1 MKKLMILMMAIL
13 MLHSIALGETMNSR
27 PLAPALYVFGDSLF
41 DSGNNNLLPALA
53 KADFLP
59 YGMNFDR
66 GPTGR
71 FTNGK
76 TVVDFI
82 AEFLGLPYSPPYLSL
97 IQRVIHPEQLTGLNF
112 ASGSC
117 GILPETGNDLGRCLN
132 FQEQIDFFET
142 AIEEELP
149 RHYLNSDDLSNHL
162 AKSIYVISVG
172 SNDYINNY
180 LDKKHYDTS
189 KRFSP
194 QSFAKLLID
203 NLSQQLRR
211 MYYLGAR
218 KVIMFE
224 IGPIGC
230 IPSSTRQFKH
240 NGRCVEEFNEFAV
253 MFNDHLAPMLVNL
266 TSNLQGSSFVLG
278 HAHWLGYDA
287 VTHPSKYDLSDSM
300 NACCVTWLN
309 GTSGCIP
316 ELGALACHNPDKHYF
331 WDGYHLTETVYRTI
345 ASLCFNGSSV
355 CIPKNI
361 KDLVLQV

>member
-82 AEFLGLPYSPPYLSL
+82 
-97 IQRVIHPEQLTGLNF
+97 EQLTGLNF